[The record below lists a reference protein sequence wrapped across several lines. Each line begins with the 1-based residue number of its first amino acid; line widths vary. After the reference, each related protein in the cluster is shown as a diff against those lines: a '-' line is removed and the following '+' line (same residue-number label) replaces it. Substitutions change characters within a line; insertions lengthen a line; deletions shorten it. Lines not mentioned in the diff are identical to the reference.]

1 MRGSL
6 LWKRSIA
13 FIDGAAR
20 VSKNPFDQDQTAQV
34 QIARLKGPWHPK
46 IPDYLRKSGA
56 KGLELSFHSGFR
68 SDDPG
73 FLSKLPFI
81 EMFEMPHFRAEDNLA
96 ALRVED
102 LQGLQ
107 RFIAPDKLAR
117 SIDLTSFPKL
127 QSCTIKWQPKLKS
140 VFDVKGLKRLQIRSL
155 NWKQAPALSAMGS
168 LENLEIGH
176 SGIRSFDPIAGLSLT
191 CVACR
196 CPSVPIWKASRGSRR
211 CKTCA
216 ACIWTRCT
224 TITDLTC
231 LAPLQ
236 NLEILT
242 IADGRE
248 IASVAPLESLQNL
261 KALWIAGAKTT
272 IVDGDLTPLTRL
284 PKLAMLTLGN
294 KRHYSHRV
302 IKKWDMANF
311 DVPDTQLE
319 PI

>member
-1 MRGSL
+1 MLGSL
-6 LWKRSIA
+6 LWKRSIE

-20 VSKNPFDQDQTAQV
+20 VSKNPFDQDQTAKV

-46 IPDYLRKSGA
+46 MPDYLRKSGA

-68 SDDPG
+68 SDDPD
-73 FLSKLPFI
+73 FLSALSFI
-81 EMFEMPHFRAEDNLA
+81 EMFEMPHFRAEDDLA

-117 SIDLTSFPKL
+117 AIDLTSFPKL
-127 QSCTIKWQPKLKS
+127 RSCTITWQPKLKS
-140 VFDVKGLKRLQIRSL
+140 VFNVKGLKRLQIRSL
-155 NWKQAPALSAMGS
+155 NWKQAPALSGMES
-168 LENLEIGH
+168 LENLEIAH
-176 SGIRSFDPIAGLSLT
+176 SGIRSFDPIAGLSNLRRLSLSV
-191 CVACR
+191 CHDLESLAGIAALQNLR
-196 CPSVPIWKASRGSRR
+196 CLHLDEVHK
-211 CKTCA
+211 
-216 ACIWTRCT
+216 
-224 TITDLTC
+224 ITDLAC

-236 NLEILT
+236 NLEMLT

-272 IVDGDLTPLTRL
+272 IVDGDLSPLTRL

-302 IKKWDMANF
+302 IKKWDIANF